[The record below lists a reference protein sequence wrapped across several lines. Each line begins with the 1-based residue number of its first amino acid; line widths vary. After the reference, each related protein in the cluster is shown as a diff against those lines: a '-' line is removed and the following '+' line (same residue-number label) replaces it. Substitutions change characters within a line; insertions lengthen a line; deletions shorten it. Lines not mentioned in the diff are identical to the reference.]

1 MDLPPRKEQTMK
13 RYDVVIDGEVM
24 KSFTSVATAIAYAHE
39 NGWYVYDTV
48 LKKFVYD
55 GYLDQLED

>member
-1 MDLPPRKEQTMK
+1 MK